1 LLDETATI
9 ASRAT
14 REPDAAAMLTS
25 PPRGARGGTASKRQ
39 HRRRSGGIEFAPE
52 GPTSTRMSRAFVKD
66 SERPDPLPE
75 IPLSEHPNR
84 TTPAGLAR
92 QQQRLADLR
101 AVAQTDDASQDELA
115 RLAIAR
121 EIRWLEA
128 RIAAAVVVDPQQ
140 QPAGRVAFGARVD
153 LLDEHGNPSS
163 YRIVGE
169 DEADAEHGSVS
180 WVSPLARAVI
190 GAKVGDEVLWRRPAG
205 DLRLEIVAIRYG
217 ED

>member
-1 LLDETATI
+1 
-9 ASRAT
+9 
-14 REPDAAAMLTS
+14 
-25 PPRGARGGTASKRQ
+25 
-39 HRRRSGGIEFAPE
+39 
-52 GPTSTRMSRAFVKD
+52 MSRAFVKD

-92 QQQRLADLR
+92 QQQRLAQLR
-101 AVAQTDDASQDELA
+101 ATAQGGDTLHDEIA
-115 RLAIAR
+115 RQSIAR

-128 RIAAAVVVDPQQ
+128 RIAAAIVVDPLQ

-153 LLDEHGNPSS
+153 LLDEHGHASS

-190 GAKVGDEVLWRRPAG
+190 GAKVGDEVVWRRPAG
-205 DLRLEIVAIRYG
+205 DLRLEIAAIRYS